1 MQAKDVMTTG
11 VVTVGPESTVR
22 EIAGILADKGI
33 SAVPVVDDAGTIL
46 GIVSEGDLIH
56 RQEIG
61 TLQKQ
66 RSWWLL
72 SLSKTE
78 AAAVDYAKSHGM
90 HAHDIMSRDVVTVL
104 ENTELA
110 EVAEVLE
117 TKRIKRVPV
126 VRDGVM
132 VGIVSRANIV
142 QAIAARPEGAHAPVS
157 GDDGSIRLK
166 VIENLEGHPWSSPW
180 SNTVFVSNGVVD
192 LYGTVLNNAERE
204 ASRIAAENTPG
215 VVEVIDHRGVERY
228 AVSAV

>member
-11 VVTVGPESTVR
+11 VITVEPEMTVR
-22 EIAGILADKGI
+22 EIAAVLADNGI
-33 SAVPVVDDAGTIL
+33 SAVPVVDEAGTIL

-61 TLQKQ
+61 TDQKK
-66 RSWWLL
+66 RSWWLI
-72 SLSKTE
+72 SLSKPE

-90 HAHDIMSRDVVTVL
+90 HANDVMTHNVFTVL
-104 ENTELA
+104 EHTELA

-126 VRDGVM
+126 LRDGVL

-142 QAIAARPEGAHAPVS
+142 RAIAARPDGAHEPVS
-157 GDDGSIRLK
+157 SDDETIRGK
-166 VIENLEGHPWSSPW
+166 VIENLENQPW
-180 SNTVFVSNGVVD
+180 SNLFSVFVSNGVVD
-192 LYGTVLNNAERE
+192 LYGTVMNGAERD

-215 VVEVIDHRGVERY
+215 VVTVIDHRGVERY
-228 AVSAV
+228 AVGGI

>member
-11 VVTVGPESTVR
+11 VITVEPETTVR
-22 EIAGILADKGI
+22 EIAAILADKGI
-33 SAVPVVDDAGTIL
+33 SAVPVVDEAGAIL

-61 TLQKQ
+61 TDQKK
-66 RSWWLL
+66 RSWWLI
-72 SLSKTE
+72 SLSQTE

-90 HAHDIMSRDVVTVL
+90 HAHDVMTRNVVTVL
-104 ENTELA
+104 EHTELA

-126 VRDGVM
+126 LRDGVM

-142 QAIAARPEGAHAPVS
+142 QAIAARPDGAHEPVS
-157 GDDGSIRLK
+157 GDDETIRGK

-180 SNTVFVSNGVVD
+180 RNSVFVSNGVVD
-192 LYGTVLNNAERE
+192 LYGTVMNGAERD

-215 VVEVIDHRGVERY
+215 VVTVIDHRGVERY
-228 AVSAV
+228 AVGGI